1 MKNTKENSTKLT
13 FSENEKI
20 EVTINNNFNFSKTT
34 E

>member
-1 MKNTKENSTKLT
+1 MKNTKENSEVI

-20 EVTINNNFNFSKTT
+20 EVTINNNFNFYRVN